1 MKRLQSKL
9 FTFLASVFRSERVLF
24 FEKILA
30 VPYIN
35 ADVKVDID
43 VRIFH
48 CDEFSKNADRL
59 RTLGSNVE
67 KHYGCADLLAIA
79 EIDGKPVHIR
89 GVMLNKSN
97 VESIEREIRLNADSA
112 CLYGAYTA
120 PEYRGMGVA
129 PKVSEEIFRYLYQL
143 GFKKVYGY
151 IRSDN
156 LPSLRYACKVGYRK
170 IGEVEF
176 LNIFKLKWYRF
187 KGETKNDYD
196 TLTKMFSI

>member
-1 MKRLQSKL
+1 VNRLQYEL
-9 FTFLASVFRSERVLF
+9 FTFLASVFRRERLLF

-43 VRIFH
+43 VKIFH
-48 CDEFSKNADRL
+48 CDEFSKNVDKL
-59 RTLGSNVE
+59 RTLKIDVE
-67 KHYGCADLLAIA
+67 KNYGCADLFAIA
-79 EIDGKPVHIR
+79 EIDGKTVHIR
-89 GVMLNKSN
+89 GVMLNKIN
-97 VESIEREIRLNADSA
+97 VESIEREIRLNSDSA

-143 GFKKVYGY
+143 GFKRGYGY
-151 IRSDN
+151 ISSDN
-156 LPSLRYACKVGYRK
+156 LPSLRYARKVGYRK
-170 IGEVEF
+170 IGEVNF
-176 LNIFKLKWYRF
+176 IKIFKLKWYRF